1 MQSIG
6 KFSLGN
12 QGGFDVKLQC
22 VYWDENGNRI
32 LCAGTDSYPLG
43 QSRSLAP
50 CNANPPV
57 PDGSNVALYAD
68 VVAGNDQIGSPM
80 FIYQQNSAVEASYL
94 ITGTTLNN
102 DLKLT
107 NVGVPPWNNWS
118 ENIVH
123 SFSGS
128 DAYYA
133 PTNLSQLQAIVKAAA
148 AATGATLRT
157 SGQRHS
163 QPPLVAAD
171 NRTTP
176 VSPTPTWLVDLS
188 CYADLGPNG
197 DQRMV
202 LNASQLKVTVN
213 TGVLEDE
220 LDAFLTANNLMLRT
234 VTAGGFFS
242 LGGMTA
248 VDVHGAT
255 VDAPIFAETASA
267 FTIMGPDGVV
277 TTMDENSPVI
287 GSWKPLQFARVSLGA
302 LGIVTSVTLDVMPR
316 PWATTLAPSR
326 KSYTLEESQFVALFK
341 TLLAT
346 PNSRVET
353 FFNPYSSA
361 YLTLSW
367 DVDASPATKT
377 PNSAPTV
384 PNACTLAGNDE
395 FGAPNEGP
403 LVEPIAESAGIAA
416 QGSGSKVLASLV
428 MDAAFNTIEK
438 LFDTAAA
445 AYSDMWLT
453 QAARV
458 MFMSYF
464 VELPAVDDAGLSRVW
479 QGLNAVVSRL
489 NSSSDFMLVGPIE
502 FRFVKGGDSAM
513 AGTYS
518 TNSNST
524 FVNLDLIAFVKA
536 TEASAYPTAV
546 LSFFA
551 DIERAW
557 VALGGMPHNGKM
569 YGFYNPASAAGSY
582 TPPFN
587 PAFLANLAT
596 RRADRIKAFDAYRQE
611 RDPSGIFC
619 NQFVAALLGH
629 PAS

>member
-6 KFSLGN
+6 KFSLEN
-12 QGGFDVKLQC
+12 QGAFEVKLQC
-22 VYWDENGNRI
+22 VYWDENGYRI
-32 LCAGTDSYPLG
+32 LCAGTDSYPVG
-43 QSRSLAP
+43 QSQSLAP

-57 PDGSNVALYAD
+57 PDGSNVALYVD

-80 FIYQQNSAVEASYL
+80 FIYQQNSAIEASYL
-94 ITGTTLNN
+94 IKGTTLNN
-102 DLKLT
+102 DLELT
-107 NVGVPPWNNWS
+107 NIGVPPWNNWAQ
-118 ENIVH
+118 NIVH

-128 DAYYA
+128 DAYFV
-133 PTNLSQLQAIVKAAA
+133 PTTLSQLQAIVKAAVA
-148 AATGATLRT
+148 ASGVTLRT

-171 NRTTP
+171 NRTVTVP
-176 VSPTPTWLVDLS
+176 STWLVDLS

-197 DQRMV
+197 DQRIV
-202 LNASQLKVTVN
+202 LDALQLEATVN
-213 TGVLEDE
+213 TGVREDE
-220 LDAFLTANNLMLRT
+220 LDAFLTAHNLMLRT

-277 TTMDENSPVI
+277 TTLDENSPVI
-287 GSWKPLQFARVSLGA
+287 GSWQPLQFARVSLGA
-302 LGIVTSVTLDVMPR
+302 LGIVTSVTLNVMAR
-316 PWATTLAPSR
+316 PWATTLVPSR
-326 KSYTLEESQFVALFK
+326 KSYTLDESQFVALFK

-346 PNSRVET
+346 PNLRVET

-361 YLTLSW
+361 YLTLCW
-367 DVDASPATKT
+367 DVDESPSTQT

-395 FGAPNEGP
+395 FGAPNEG
-403 LVEPIAESAGIAA
+403 LIEPIAEAA
-416 QGSGSKVLASLV
+416 AIVAQESGSTFIASGLMHV
-428 MDAAFNTIEK
+428 AFTNVEK
-438 LFDTAAA
+438 LFDTAAT
-445 AYSDMWLT
+445 AYSDLWLT

-458 MFMSYF
+458 IFMSYF
-464 VELPAVDDAGLSRVW
+464 AELPALDDAGLSRAW
-479 QGLNAVVSRL
+479 QGLDAVVSRL
-489 NSSSDFMLVGPIE
+489 NNSSDFMLVGPME
-502 FRFVKGGDSAM
+502 FRFVQGGDSAL
-513 AGTYS
+513 AGTY
-518 TNSNST
+518 TENANST
-524 FVNLDLIAFVKA
+524 FVNFDLIAFVKA
-536 TEASAYPTAV
+536 TEASDYPDAL

-569 YGFYNPASAAGSY
+569 YGFYDPAGVAGSY
-582 TPPFN
+582 TQPFN
-587 PAFLANLAT
+587 PAFLADLAT
-596 RRADRIKAFDAYRQE
+596 RRVDRIKAFEAYRQE
-611 RDPSGIFC
+611 RDASGIFC

>member
-6 KFSLGN
+6 KFSLAD
-12 QGGFDVKLQC
+12 QAGFNVRLQC

-32 LCAGTDSYPLG
+32 QCQGTDSYPLG

-57 PDGSNVALYAD
+57 PDGSNVALFAD
-68 VVAGNDQIGSPM
+68 VVGGNSQIGSPM
-80 FIYQQNSAVEASYL
+80 FIYQQNSAIEASYV

-102 DLKLT
+102 TLKLT

-123 SFSGS
+123 SFSGT
-128 DAYYA
+128 DAYYV
-133 PTNLSQLQAIVKAAA
+133 PTNLSQLQTIVKAAA
-148 AATGATLRT
+148 ATSGVTLRT

-171 NRTTP
+171 NRTAPTTP
-176 VSPTPTWLVDLS
+176 PPTWLVDLS

-197 DQRMV
+197 DQRIV
-202 LNASQLKVTVN
+202 LDAANLKVTVN
-213 TGVLEDE
+213 TGVREDE

-267 FTIMGPDGVV
+267 FTVVGPDGVA
-277 TTMDENSPVI
+277 TMVDQNSPVV
-287 GSWKPLQFARVSLGA
+287 GSWKPMQFARVSLGA

-326 KSYTLEESQFVALFK
+326 KNYTLDQNQFIALFK
-341 TLLAT
+341 TLLAI

-367 DVDASPATKT
+367 DVDASPSTKT
-377 PNSAPTV
+377 PNSTSTV
-384 PNACTLAGNDE
+384 PTACTLAGHDE
-395 FGAPNEGP
+395 FGAPNEGAI
-403 LVEPIAESAGIAA
+403 LEPIAESAGIAA
-416 QGSGSKVLASLV
+416 QESRSRVLASLV
-428 MDAAFNTIEK
+428 MDAAFSTVEK

-445 AYSDMWLT
+445 NYSDMWLT

-464 VELPAVDDAGLSRVW
+464 IELPAADDAGLNRVW
-479 QGLNAVVSRL
+479 QGLNAVVNRL
-489 NSSSDFMLVGPIE
+489 NTSTDFLLVGPIE
-502 FRFVKGGDSAM
+502 FRFVRGGDSAL
-513 AGTYS
+513 AGTY
-518 TNSNST
+518 TANANST

-536 TEASAYPTAV
+536 TEASAYPATL

-569 YGFYNPASAAGSY
+569 YGFYDPAGAPGSY
-582 TPPFN
+582 TAPFN
-587 PAFLANLAT
+587 PGFLGNLVT
-596 RRADRIKAFDAYRQE
+596 RRSDRVQAFDAYRKQ
-611 RDPSGIFC
+611 RDPGGVFC

-629 PAS
+629 PPK

>member
-6 KFSLGN
+6 KFSLEN
-12 QGGFDVKLQC
+12 EGGFDVRLQC

-43 QSRSLAP
+43 ESQTLAP
-50 CNANPPV
+50 GNANPPV
-57 PDGSNVALYAD
+57 PEGSNVALYAD
-68 VVAGNDQIGSPM
+68 VVLGNGQIGSPM
-80 FIYQQNSAVEASYL
+80 FIYQQNSAIEASYV

-102 DLKLT
+102 NLKLT
-107 NVGVPPWNNWS
+107 NVGVPPWNNWA

-128 DAYYA
+128 DAYYV
-133 PTNLSQLQAIVKAAA
+133 PTTLTQLQTIVKNAAA
-148 AATGATLRT
+148 ASGVTLRT

-171 NRTTP
+171 NRAVTGP
-176 VSPTPTWLVDLS
+176 PPTTWLVDLS

-202 LNASQLKVTVN
+202 LDASQLKVTVN
-213 TGVLEDE
+213 TGVREDE

-242 LGGMTA
+242 IGGMTA

-277 TTMDENSPVI
+277 TTVDENSPVV
-287 GSWKPLQFARVSLGA
+287 GSWKPIQFARVSLGA
-302 LGIVTSVTLDVMPR
+302 LGIVTSVTLDVMAR
-316 PWATTLAPSR
+316 PWATTLVPNR
-326 KSYTLEESQFVALFK
+326 NSYTLNESQFVALFK

-346 PNSRVET
+346 PNLRVET
-353 FFNPYSSA
+353 FFNPYSSG
-361 YLTLSW
+361 YLALTW
-367 DVDASPATKT
+367 AVDESPSKQT
-377 PNSAPTV
+377 PNGSTTI
-384 PNACTLAGNDE
+384 PNACTLAGDDK
-395 FGAPNEGP
+395 FGAPNEGKI
-403 LVEPIAESAGIAA
+403 ESIAEKTAIIA
-416 QGSGSKVLASLV
+416 QQVGFSGPAKLL
-428 MDAAFNTIEK
+428 MDAAFNTVET
-438 LFDTAAA
+438 LFDIAVT
-445 AYSDMWLT
+445 AYSDMWLSK
-453 QAARV
+453 AARV
-458 MFMSYF
+458 IFMSYF
-464 VELPAVDDAGLSRVW
+464 VELPAIDDAGLSRAW
-479 QGLNAVVSRL
+479 QGLDAVVSRL
-489 NSSSDFMLVGPIE
+489 NSSTDFMLVGPME
-502 FRFVKGGDSAM
+502 FRFIQGGNSAM
-513 AGTYS
+513 AGTY
-518 TNSNST
+518 TENANST
-524 FVNLDLIAFVKA
+524 FVNFDLIAFVDA
-536 TEASAYPTAV
+536 TVASDYPNAV

-569 YGFYNPASAAGSY
+569 YGFYDPAGAAGSY

-587 PAFLANLAT
+587 PAFLADLVT
-596 RRADRIKAFDAYRQE
+596 RRGDRINAFETYRQQ